1 MKTNLYLKNNK
12 IHQTNLRAESWK
24 IQKNTL
30 NNLKATFMTIDNM
43 SIKT

>member
-12 IHQTNLRAESWK
+12 IHLTNLRAESWK
-24 IQKNTL
+24 IQKNIQ
-30 NNLKATFMTIDNM
+30 NNLKATFMTITNM